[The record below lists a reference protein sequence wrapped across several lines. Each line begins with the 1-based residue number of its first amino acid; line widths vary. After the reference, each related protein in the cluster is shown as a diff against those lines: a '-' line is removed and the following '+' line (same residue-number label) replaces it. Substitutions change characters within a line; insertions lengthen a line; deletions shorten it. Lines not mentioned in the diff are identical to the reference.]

1 MERTNRAR
9 ETKWQRVVAISV
21 MEINEIIGI
30 ATMERGKKNDR
41 AHPSCE
47 NSRSL
52 ECCEMKRSDEDY
64 CCLVSFLISLRGIND
79 GACRLGED

>member
-30 ATMERGKKNDR
+30 ATMEG
-41 AHPSCE
+41 
-47 NSRSL
+47 
-52 ECCEMKRSDEDY
+52 
-64 CCLVSFLISLRGIND
+64 
-79 GACRLGED
+79 GEKMIARTLPVKIADP